1 MASLDLTRLMNNV
14 RLRLPGALDSA
25 IQLELFNVLDDFF
38 RQSNIWQEPIDF
50 RSRTGVVDYLIEP
63 NSVSTIVRLI
73 ALQNADKVN
82 VAATMEVPGEVV
94 LKTKPSAT
102 STLTATVSL
111 TIDSPTNRENY
122 PEFPAWIL
130 DKYWLG
136 LVDGVLGR
144 MMSQPAKPFSNERLA
159 IFHSRK
165 FAGVV
170 ATAKSEAL
178 HKNIHNGQTWRFPAF
193 A

>member
-14 RLRLPGALDSA
+14 RLHVPGALDSA

-38 RQSNIWQEPIDF
+38 RQSNVWQEEISF
-50 RSRTGVVDYLIEP
+50 RTRSGTTDYSIEP
-63 NSVSTIVRLI
+63 ESVSTIVRLI
-73 ALQNADKVN
+73 KLQNDDEIDVP
-82 VAATMEVPGEVV
+82 ATMEVPGE
-94 LKTKPSAT
+94 LILRTAPS
-102 STLTATVSL
+102 SSRTLTATVSL
-111 TIDSPTNRENY
+111 TIDDPVNRENY

-136 LVDGVLGR
+136 FVSGVLGR
-144 MMSQPAKPFSNERLA
+144 MMSVPAKPYSNERLA

-165 FAGVV
+165 FSGAM
-170 ATAKSEAL
+170 AAAKSEAL
-178 HKNIHNGQTWRFPAF
+178 HKNLHNGQTWRFPKF